1 MPDFGNSS
9 ITAYSGAIGVGST
22 LQSSGR
28 GLVTV
33 GFLLFTIDQECLA
46 NTDEECLV
54 PLAVKCSLWPAIL
67 TLGASVDMGQLQ
79 QDVLSSQPLKHY
91 QDTTE
96 IPWMQIPKRILR
108 NGSWKPCSSTKT
120 STGDN
125 TMQVYGSNNK
135 VWRLSLN
142 D

>member
-1 MPDFGNSS
+1 MF
-9 ITAYSGAIGVGST
+9 GST

-46 NTDEECLV
+46 NRTNPQDPTNEPCLV
-54 PLAVKCSLWPAIL
+54 PLAVECSLWPAIL
-67 TLGASVDMGQLQ
+67 TLAASVDMGRLQ
-79 QDVLSSQPLKHY
+79 QDVLASQPLEHY
-91 QDTTE
+91 PDTTG
-96 IPWMQIPKRILR
+96 IPWMQIPERILR
-108 NGSWKPCSSTKT
+108 NGSWQPCSPTDT

-135 VWRLSLN
+135 EWRLWLDEGESFLSQW
-142 D
+142 